1 MIQFIAAKV
10 VSFAVIQVLQL
21 VFCFPFFSLYKCIN
35 LTLASSNIRTSQSR
49 LKIRSFKYIAIFRC
63 IPNTLHLFELFS
75 IMLSKKITRN
85 IEWYEEYP
93 NVFCMLLTSRV
104 VDKESMSNVDKTR
117 KFSRVYIVP
126 VRNSSCLKSLSIQTT
141 HGCASTTV
149 YDSIRTMYE
158 YLTVT
163 NSLYKFY
170 IKDAYSRPFISSFSV
185 KCLFRY
191 FPAELVRIILN
202 FFPFELRLRYFVL
215 PI

>member
-1 MIQFIAAKV
+1 M
-10 VSFAVIQVLQL
+10 
-21 VFCFPFFSLYKCIN
+21 
-35 LTLASSNIRTSQSR
+35 TLASPNIRASQSR
-49 LKIRSFKYIAIFRC
+49 LKIRSFKDIAIFRS
-63 IPNTLHLFELFS
+63 IPFTLHLFELFT

-126 VRNSSCLKSLSIQTT
+126 VTHSSCQKVLYIETT
-141 HGCASTTV
+141 HGCASSTV
-149 YDSIRTMYE
+149 YDCIRTMYE
-158 YLTVT
+158 YLSLS
-163 NSLYKFY
+163 NSMYKFY